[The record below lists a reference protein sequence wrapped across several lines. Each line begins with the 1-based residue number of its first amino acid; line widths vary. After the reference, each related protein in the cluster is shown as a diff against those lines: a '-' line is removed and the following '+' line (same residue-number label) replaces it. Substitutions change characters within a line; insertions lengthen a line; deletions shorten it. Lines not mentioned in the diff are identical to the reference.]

1 MENGM
6 RELYIVRHG
15 ETEGESSVRLYGRT
29 DVGLSAAG
37 RGQMRRTGAALAG
50 VAFDAVIVSPLR
62 RSRDSAAVILDGR
75 GPAPRIE
82 PEFTEIDFGAW
93 EGWTL
98 AEAEARDPE
107 NFAARITRG
116 VDFAFPGGESKR
128 AFFARTAGAAA
139 RIFNPL
145 PGRTLAVLHKGVI
158 KGALAG
164 LLGRPIET
172 FNTHCIELGSIHIL
186 RGDDAWQL
194 AADNDTQ
201 HLGDTRIPSS
211 G

>member
-1 MENGM
+1 M

-29 DVGLSAAG
+29 DVGLSEAG
-37 RGQMRRTGAALAG
+37 REQMRRTGAALAH
-50 VAFDAVIVSPLR
+50 VTFDTVIVSPLR
-62 RSRDSAAVILDGR
+62 RSRDSAAIILGGR
-75 GPAPRIE
+75 GPEPRIE
-82 PEFTEIDFGAW
+82 PEFTEIDFGTW

-107 NFAARITRG
+107 NFAARIADG
-116 VDFAFPGGESKR
+116 ADFAFPGGDSKR
-128 AFFARTAGAAA
+128 EFFTRTARAAA

-164 LLGRPIET
+164 LLGRPVET
-172 FNTHCIELGSIHIL
+172 FDAHRIELGGIHIL
-186 RGDDAWQL
+186 RGDGAWQL
-194 AADNDTQ
+194 DAANDTA
-201 HLGDTRIPSS
+201 HLGGARMPGS